1 MSLSHWRLV
10 KTASLVRT
18 SILLTIA
25 HLNNLWLGP
34 NWNALWGQALLCHKF
49 TLESTFVAGGTLRG
63 LTRIMPSTR
72 NNTGISN
79 KHDKRFWVTLKS
91 WWFGL
96 VDRITCCQIKAFSEK
111 RIQIKTGSLSVLH
124 LCVSL
129 RANLNFFECVQFRHG
144 YGSKKSFRIL
154 KLAQITWSFIEHVR
168 HPFKNK
174 NSVGSNFQKKL

>member
-1 MSLSHWRLV
+1 MLSNQ
-10 KTASLVRT
+10 
-18 SILLTIA
+18 SILR
-25 HLNNLWLGP
+25 
-34 NWNALWGQALLCHKF
+34 
-49 TLESTFVAGGTLRG
+49 EED
-63 LTRIMPSTR
+63 
-72 NNTGISN
+72 SN
-79 KHDKRFWVTLKS
+79 Q
-91 WWFGL
+91 
-96 VDRITCCQIKAFSEK
+96 DREPV
-111 RIQIKTGSLSVLH
+111 SVLH